1 MGPQWTPEGRRLI
14 TGASSGEF
22 TLWNGLTFNFETIL
36 QAHDTAVRAMVW
48 SHNENWM
55 VTGDHG
61 GTVKYWQSNMN
72 NAKAFSAHN
81 EAVRDISFC
90 PTDLKFASCSDD
102 VSIKIWDFARCEA
115 ERTMQGHGGDVKTIS
130 WHPFRS
136 LLASGRCG
144 FGHIGS

>member
-1 MGPQWTPEGRRLI
+1 MI

-72 NAKAFSAHN
+72 NAKAFQAHN

-90 PTDLKFASCSDD
+90 PTDLKFATCSDD
-102 VSIKIWDFARCEA
+102 VTIKIWDFARCEA
-115 ERTMQGHGGDVKTIS
+115 EKTLQGHGGDVKCIS
-130 WHPFRS
+130 WHPLRS
-136 LLASGRCG
+136 LLVSGRCV
-144 FGHIGS
+144 ICDVVTKRVS